1 MKDALTLTR
10 HHQNKLKT
18 KMGRLLLS
26 LLIIFLCSSNIF
38 AGVEISDF
46 SFIGKEVTNFNIRPV
61 YKNISVDFKN
71 IKAFDT
77 YIDKLNF
84 EVNDISKDDYSTKEP
99 GFMFSGDFGAA
110 ISSAFI
116 GSRAYRNYLAKMY
129 LRKDYLKVIEG
140 FEKYEEKL
148 TGSDFKDECTFLYAT
163 SLMNVGYYDKS
174 LAYLS
179 DLATKDNQ
187 FGNLAQEYLF
197 DYYKEMSKN
206 DTIIELANKYLKL
219 TPYSLY
225 IYIDTLFKLDKYEE
239 IVKVIDNYIDLADN
253 YPFFYDYYFYS
264 KYILKDFEGI
274 LKNANKGTKNSYP
287 VFIDIYLS
295 KGERSKAF
303 EYIERLEDDEL
314 KSFFKVKSK
323 IYRGDYLEAL
333 TDLKSIKN
341 ENYLSNLFFELM
353 SKAFPNIEVSLLD
366 KFNFKDSYNIDYKNF
381 YKGLLFLKKS
391 DYLSAASSFEK
402 ITFNELLLLNSYYYK
417 GLAYFYV
424 NKDLAEVN
432 LKRFILEG
440 KDKQKLDSARYLL
453 GQIYLNRN
461 QTDTALIVLESCS
474 TFYCEE
480 LKGEIFIIN
489 KEYDVALEYLKNVET
504 DRGNYLKGVIAFNR
518 KDYESALKYVKKI
531 KKSDIETDYLLMS
544 IYFKLNRPDAA
555 RAIVEEY
562 KNNKQ
567 FFDSAVNYYFLKGDY
582 ERVLYLLDSTNYK
595 DDNYLLLRGKSLY
608 SLKKYKEAESIFFD
622 LLNRDKYVYD
632 SIFGII
638 NIKRVKGDSDKYV
651 DEIFKLIKDR
661 KFDRKG
667 QLVIELAKE
676 SVNQNNLQSAIYIL
690 NYYFDNFS
698 EAKNNKDAYLLRGD
712 IFKKL
717 GRFKECVKDTEYLI
731 SKFLDNDDAYLLQA
745 ECYEPV
751 DKSKAI
757 SVYEKLIGNK
767 RFDLLSK
774 KRLLNLYE
782 NPDKIIQIANSFIE
796 DDRAI
801 YLEGIKKALKLVG
814 DNKNIL
820 NYKSEIDNLIDSEIK
835 GYVLAGIYFNSLYLY
850 YQNDF
855 KNSVKYSMKAYY
867 LDKNSEF
874 SKLSLENAIRSYT
887 ALGNKANAEKV
898 KKILKDL
905 K

>member
-1 MKDALTLTR
+1 
-10 HHQNKLKT
+10 
-18 KMGRLLLS
+18 
-26 LLIIFLCSSNIF
+26 
-38 AGVEISDF
+38 VEISNF
-46 SFIGKEVTNFNIRPV
+46 SFIGKEVADFNIRPV

-71 IKAFDT
+71 IKSFDT

-84 EVNDISKDDYSTKEP
+84 EVSNISKDDYSTKEP
-99 GFMFSGDFGAA
+99 GFMFSGDFGTA

-148 TGSDFKDECTFLYAT
+148 TGSDFKDECSFLYAI
-163 SLMNVGYYDKS
+163 SLMNIGYYNKS
-174 LAYLS
+174 LSYLS
-179 DLATKDNQ
+179 DLAKKDNQ

-197 DYYKEMSKN
+197 EYYKEMSKN
-206 DTIIELANKYLKL
+206 DAIIDLADKYSKL

-225 IYIDTLFKLDKYEE
+225 IYIDTLFKLDKYEY
-239 IVKVIDNYIDLADN
+239 IVNVLDNYIDLADS

-264 KYILKDFEGI
+264 KYILKDFESI

-287 VFIDIYLS
+287 IFIDIYLS
-295 KGERSKAF
+295 KGEFSKAN
-303 EYIERLEDDEL
+303 EYINKLEVEEL
-314 KSFFKVKSK
+314 KNYFKIKIK
-323 IYRGDYLEAL
+323 IYKGDYLEAL
-333 TDLKSIKN
+333 WDLKSIN
-341 ENYLSNLFFELM
+341 SENYISNLFFELLT
-353 SKAFPNIEVSLLD
+353 KAFPNIDVSLLD
-366 KFNFKDSYNIDYKNF
+366 KFDFKDPYNIDYKNF
-381 YKGLLFLKKS
+381 YKGLLFLKNS
-391 DYLSAASSFEK
+391 DYLNATSSFEK
-402 ITFNELLLLNSYYYK
+402 ITFNELLMLNSYYYK
-417 GLAYFYV
+417 GLGYFYV
-424 NKDLAEVN
+424 NKNLAEVN
-432 LKRFILEG
+432 LKRYILEG

-453 GQIYLNRN
+453 GQIYLSRN
-461 QTDTALIVLESCS
+461 QTDNALIVLENCS
-474 TFYCEE
+474 TFYCQE

-489 KEYDVALEYLKNVET
+489 KEYEVAFEYLKDVDT
-504 DRGNYLKGVIAFNR
+504 DRGNYLKGVISFNR
-518 KDYESALKYVKKI
+518 KDYDKALEYVKKV
-531 KKSDIETDYLLMS
+531 KNSDMETDYLLMS
-544 IYFKLNRPDAA
+544 VYFKINRPDAA
-555 RAIVEEY
+555 RDIVEKY
-562 KNNKQ
+562 KDNKQ

-582 ERVLYLLDSTNYK
+582 KRVLYLLNSTNYN

-608 SLKKYKEAESIFFD
+608 SLKKYTEAESIFLD
-622 LLNRDKYVYD
+622 LLNRNRYVYD

-638 NIKRVKGDSDKYV
+638 NIKRVKGDDGKYV

-661 KFDRKG
+661 NFDRKG
-667 QLVIELAKE
+667 QLVLELAKE
-676 SVNQNNLQSAIYIL
+676 SVTQNNLQSAIYIL

-698 EAKNNKDAYLLRGD
+698 DSKNNKDAYLLRGD

-717 GRFKECVKDTEYLI
+717 GRFKECIKDTEYVI
-731 SKFLDNDDAYLLQA
+731 GKFLDNDEAYILQA

-751 DKSKAI
+751 DKVKAI
-757 SVYEKLIGNK
+757 SVYEKFLGNN

-796 DDRAI
+796 ENRAI
-801 YLEGIKKALKLVG
+801 YLEGVKKALKLVG

-820 NYKSEIDNLIDSEIK
+820 NYKNEIDNLIDSAIK
-835 GYVLAGIYFNSLYLY
+835 GYVLAGIYFNSLYFY

-855 KNSVKYSMKAYY
+855 KNAVKYSMKAYY

-887 ALGNKANAEKV
+887 ALGNKGNAEKI
-898 KKILKDL
+898 KKILKSL